1 MSILLSD
8 EKIWYA
14 HSGNSMWSDQQK
26 HRSIAKA
33 AAIHA
38 VRRLEE
44 PCTEHPF
51 PDSWGIAQ
59 PKCETHRY
67 LCPDC
72 MNQIHEE
79 IGV

>member
-26 HRSIAKA
+26 HRAIAKA

-38 VRRLEE
+38 VQYLIALNSTGAGDDPRYQDYLPKAFLRSMLKQLEV
-44 PCTEHPF
+44 T
-51 PDSWGIAQ
+51 Q
-59 PKCETHRY
+59 
-67 LCPDC
+67 
-72 MNQIHEE
+72 
-79 IGV
+79 